1 MIKNIPVYFYMVASF
16 LAVIAMV
23 IGNEWMMILSKPSII
38 PALLIYYYSSDKKY
52 TSPVLLTILFIY
64 FASDSLVLLNYP
76 NITLYLMI
84 IDFIPYVLLAK
95 VVLEDAYKIG
105 FYKKEAILSSLVFLG
120 LMVVMTY
127 LLFSLSTENGAYL
140 LAIIVYGIVLAS
152 YVCASLYNYL
162 VTDLDFTMYILIAAL
177 FGLIADVIFI
187 ITNMVF
193 YVEALNY
200 IEFVL
205 QIISYFYIVAYF
217 IKRDL
222 MVLERKEQ
230 WIS

>member
-23 IGNEWMMILSKPSII
+23 IGNEWLMILSKPSII
-38 PALLIYYYSSDKKY
+38 PALLIYYYSSEKKY

-95 VVLEDAYKIG
+95 VVLEDACKIG

-127 LLFSLSTENGAYL
+127 LLFSLSTENGAYS

-152 YVCASLYNYL
+152 YVCASLYTYL

-222 MVLERKEQ
+222 MVLEQKEK

>member
-23 IGNEWMMILSKPSII
+23 IGNEWLMILSKPSII
-38 PALLIYYYSSDKKY
+38 PALLIYYYSSEKKY

-127 LLFSLSTENGAYL
+127 LLFSLSTENGAYS

-152 YVCASLYNYL
+152 YVCASLYTYL

-222 MVLERKEQ
+222 MVLEQKEK

>member
-1 MIKNIPVYFYMVASF
+1 MVASF

-23 IGNEWMMILSKPSII
+23 IGNEWLMILSKPSII
-38 PALLIYYYSSDKKY
+38 PALLIYYYSSEKKY

-95 VVLEDAYKIG
+95 VVLEDACKIG

-127 LLFSLSTENGAYL
+127 LLFSLSTENGAYS

-152 YVCASLYNYL
+152 YVCASLYTYL

-222 MVLERKEQ
+222 MVLEQKEK